1 MFTPDDV
8 RFIPAVPV
16 DVADAVGAG
25 DSFSA
30 AFMFAMS
37 RGKDAFDAAGYAARL
52 GSFVAS
58 RSGAVPGIF

>member
-1 MFTPDDV
+1 M
-8 RFIPAVPV
+8 PV

-58 RSGAVPGIF
+58 RSGAVPEYSDEIIELFSSL